1 MRLPPA
7 SVAAEL
13 RDALGQPLVALIA
26 GVSDVKAVGEWA
38 RAQRK
43 PAPEALA
50 RLRDAHHVLGILR
63 RREAPD
69 TITAWFRGM
78 NPDLEDKSPA
88 LTLRE
93 NPQAVLAAARAFVE
107 SPDD

>member
-1 MRLPPA
+1 M
-7 SVAAEL
+7 VA
-13 RDALGQPLVALIA
+13 VIA

-38 RAQRK
+38 RGQRN

-50 RLRDAHHVLGILR
+50 RLRDAHHVLSILR
-63 RREAPD
+63 RHEAPD
-69 TITAWFRGM
+69 TIRAWFRGM